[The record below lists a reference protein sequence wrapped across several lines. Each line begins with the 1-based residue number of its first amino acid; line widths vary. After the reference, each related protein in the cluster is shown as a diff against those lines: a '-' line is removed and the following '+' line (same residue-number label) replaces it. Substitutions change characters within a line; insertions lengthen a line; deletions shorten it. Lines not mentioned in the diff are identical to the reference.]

1 LSLLFTRVQFNFNN
15 NFSTNETSSRTT
27 SKWKNILQEIFS
39 QWGGRM
45 NVLVKRPVSDGLRTV
60 LLAREKMNRR
70 PLVVYEGRARK
81 EGGGKR
87 RKENEGRR
95 EKE

>member
-1 LSLLFTRVQFNFNN
+1 
-15 NFSTNETSSRTT
+15 
-27 SKWKNILQEIFS
+27 
-39 QWGGRM
+39 M